1 MEHGSEQTRLDKLLM
16 EAYQGDI
23 WAFAADQAFT
33 KYQELLAR
41 IDAVNHE
48 LNCFRDEWKQYNLNQ
63 TVKYSGPYLPVI
75 LKKLNN
81 RYKLPRR
88 FTPQKAKK

>member
-48 LNCFRDEWKQYNLNQ
+48 LNCFRDEWKQYKLNQ
-63 TVKYSGPYLPVI
+63 TVKYSGPLSPRHI
-75 LKKLNN
+75 EKIKQQIQTSKKI
-81 RYKLPRR
+81 YSSKG
-88 FTPQKAKK
+88 